1 MTSFPYPH
9 KLSAAAM
16 ARAVG
21 RGELTSEEIVRASL
35 DHAVMSEP
43 VLRAWHALDKDAAL
57 AQAARK
63 DREHH
68 KGLLHGVPIAVK
80 DLSDTADY
88 VTSYGSPAYRDN
100 RPAVDAACVAAL
112 RAAGA
117 VIIGKTATVEFGAS
131 RPCETTNPHN
141 PDHTPGGSSAGSA
154 AVVADC
160 QVPLSTGTQTGGS
173 IIRPASFCGVVGFKP
188 TYGSL
193 SPVGTKSYAW
203 SLDTVGGFANSV
215 ADVSLLFD
223 ALRRVDKATDVQAGG
238 QAPRVGIFLGPFR
251 DVASSQAIARLIE
264 VASIC
269 EGNGATL
276 RDIPAP
282 GAFTYSL
289 DWQRT
294 ISRYEMARSLLPE
307 TLTFNEIT
315 LGSDLYGEIQAGR
328 LVSEGDYLRAKQGGF
343 HLNEELA
350 ELFSDID
357 VLLTLS
363 VPGEAPRGL
372 HSTGAATFCL
382 SWSLVG
388 MPTVNLP
395 AGLGA
400 ERLPLGI
407 QLVGKRHHDETL
419 LRFAAWVE
427 HVINKVRNN

>member
-1 MTSFPYPH
+1 MNKSLSPH
-9 KLSAAAM
+9 KLSAASM
-16 ARAVG
+16 ARAIR
-21 RGELTSEEIVRASL
+21 RGEVTSEEIVRGSL
-35 DHAVMSEP
+35 EHAARSER
-43 VLRAWHALDKDAAL
+43 VLRAWHALDADTAL
-57 AQAARK
+57 TQAARR
-63 DREHH
+63 DLEHR

-88 VTSYGSPAYRDN
+88 DTSYGSPAYRGN

-117 VIIGKTATVEFGAS
+117 VILGKTATVEFGAS

-141 PDHTPGGSSAGSA
+141 PNHTPGGSSAGSA

-160 QVPLSTGTQTGGS
+160 QVPLAIGTQTGGS

-188 TYGSL
+188 TYGIL
-193 SPVGTKSYAW
+193 SPGGTKSYAW

-215 ADVSLLFD
+215 SDVSLLFD
-223 ALRRVDKATDVQAGG
+223 ALRGAEKVTEISAGD
-238 QAPRVGIFLGPFR
+238 QVPRVGIFLGPFK

-269 EGNGATL
+269 ERNGATL
-276 RDIPAP
+276 CDIPAP
-282 GAFTYSL
+282 TAFTYSL

-307 TLTFNEIT
+307 MLAFNEST
-315 LGSDLYGEIQAGR
+315 LGSDLYGEIQASR

-343 HLNEELA
+343 HLNEDLA
-350 ELFSDID
+350 QLFSDID
-357 VLLTLS
+357 ILLTLS
-363 VPGEAPRGL
+363 VPGEAPLGL
-372 HSTGAATFCL
+372 HSTGDATFCL

-395 AGLGA
+395 AGPGA
-400 ERLPLGI
+400 GQLPLGI

-427 HVINKVRNN
+427 HVINKVRKN